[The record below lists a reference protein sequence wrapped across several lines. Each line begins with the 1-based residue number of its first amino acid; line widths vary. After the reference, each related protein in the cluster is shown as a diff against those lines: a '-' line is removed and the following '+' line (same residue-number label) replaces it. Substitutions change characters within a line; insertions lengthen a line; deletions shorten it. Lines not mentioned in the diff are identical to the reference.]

1 MQCQQYSYPCALVH
15 IKATKRVAGGEAA
28 YWCWKLEAES
38 YITAGRQAEKE
49 KEGQRQRETES
60 QIDGDRESCCDI
72 LKQLPSWRK
81 RFKVGFTVIHYRQQ
95 ITAQMFGNDM
105 DTSVP

>member
-38 YITAGRQAEKE
+38 YITAGR
-49 KEGQRQRETES
+49 
-60 QIDGDRESCCDI
+60 
-72 LKQLPSWRK
+72 
-81 RFKVGFTVIHYRQQ
+81 
-95 ITAQMFGNDM
+95 
-105 DTSVP
+105 